1 MSPSTL
7 NDTASGTLN
16 LLKSRRSGSAKA
28 MMGPGPTDGQIQE
41 LLSCATRV
49 PDHGKLAPW
58 RFIVFSGDARA
69 KFGEILVGALHNIE
83 RDPSEER
90 IAQERGRF
98 LRAPVIIAV
107 ISRAKPGLAIPEWEQ
122 ILSAGACCQTLCI
135 AAHAMGFVAGWI
147 TEWYAYD
154 PTVRSSL
161 ALSSEERVAGF
172 IHLGQPK
179 EPLVDRPR
187 PALESVV
194 TYFGSD

>member
-1 MSPSTL
+1 MSPPTL
-7 NDTASGTLN
+7 NDTTSGTLN

-28 MMGPGPTDGQIQE
+28 MVGPGPTDSQIQE
-41 LLSCATRV
+41 LLVCATRV

-58 RFIVFSGDARA
+58 RFIVFTGDARA
-69 KFGEILVGALHNIE
+69 EFGEILVGALHNTE
-83 RDPSEER
+83 SRPSEER

-98 LRAPVIIAV
+98 LRAPVVIAV
-107 ISRAKPGLAIPEWEQ
+107 ISRAKAGLPIPEWEQ

-154 PTVRSSL
+154 PTVRAKL
-161 ALSSEERVAGF
+161 ALSAEERIAGF
-172 IHLGQPK
+172 VHLGKPK

-187 PALESVV
+187 PSLESVV
-194 TYFGSD
+194 TYFGSN